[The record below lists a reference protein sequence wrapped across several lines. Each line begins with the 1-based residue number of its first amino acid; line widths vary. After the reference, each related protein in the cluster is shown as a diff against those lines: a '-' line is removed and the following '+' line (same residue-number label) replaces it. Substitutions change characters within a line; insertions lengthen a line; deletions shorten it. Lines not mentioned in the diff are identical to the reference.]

1 MVVPAQRLAVHE
13 CPHESEHQGG
23 GRDQIAEGAPKRLP
37 RGWKL
42 PLPVA
47 HLEAEKQQ
55 PGGSTGQ
62 RREGSKISGDEEDR
76 DEGQD
81 SEIEGQKR
89 NTSQTGG
96 RAAPGEEPDGGPSAT
111 PRAPRAN
118 REQSL
123 RAWLPRS
130 VIPRLQ
136 ELLARVPAFAART
149 PSHQCRADLEAGP
162 RPFP

>member
-1 MVVPAQRLAVHE
+1 MAFKVIRADGPPKRFSALGALLFHPASRNESAGHMVVPAQRLAVHE

-89 NTSQTGG
+89 NTSAGKPEDQAEK
-96 RAAPGEEPDGGPSAT
+96 R
-111 PRAPRAN
+111 
-118 REQSL
+118 
-123 RAWLPRS
+123 
-130 VIPRLQ
+130 
-136 ELLARVPAFAART
+136 PA
-149 PSHQCRADLEAGP
+149 
-162 RPFP
+162 